1 MCHCETTIL
10 PFLASQIADM
20 VAQRAELGKDF
31 GVVLIPEGLV
41 EFMHDVSALIAELN
55 ELMAAGVNPADQTA
69 VVAHLTPE
77 SADVSAGVW
86 GSGSCVW
93 LAAQKPAAS
102 WAYVNHK
109 TNLQAHRH
117 SNVCAVVRRLGIA
130 MQSCCL
136 KPASTCPFTSLCT
149 EPAALLQPS
158 AIHALQAGA
167 GARPAW
173 QCAGVSD

>member
-86 GSGSCVW
+86 GSGSCVSCVAGAV
-93 LAAQKPAAS
+93 LA
-102 WAYVNHK
+102 
-109 TNLQAHRH
+109 
-117 SNVCAVVRRLGIA
+117 
-130 MQSCCL
+130 CCL
-136 KPASTCPFTSLCT
+136 G
-149 EPAALLQPS
+149 
-158 AIHALQAGA
+158 QAF
-167 GARPAW
+167 
-173 QCAGVSD
+173 